1 MPTAE
6 HFPTTHSLGATDR
19 RDNWWAGPVA
29 VAIGFTAFIVYATWA
44 ALQGNHY
51 HWGPYLSPFY
61 APNLKQDWMPV
72 WLSPALLI
80 LWAPGGFR
88 ATCYYYRKAYY
99 RAFFFDP
106 WGCAVGEG
114 RGRGYNGERSFPFVL
129 QNLHRFFLYIAILF
143 VFILAYDSALAFI
156 WPSAGGG
163 YHEYFMGDEG
173 ALKMS
178 EQPKYTKLY
187 REARAPEWEP
197 YVEQGLI
204 AKPLS
209 GEGAPAALKAWEKP
223 RPKFALAA
231 PRASVVDVRETAELS
246 AWDIPVVLDKA
257 IHQPHLEN
265 FFDAVR
271 KDVALNCPAESAF
284 ASAVTVLKVN
294 EAIAAQKML
303 TFAPSDFVV

>member
-163 YHEYFMGDEG
+163 YQFGMGLG
-173 ALKMS
+173 SLILVVNTILLAG
-178 EQPKYTKLY
+178 YTFGCHSFRHLVGGKIDAYSCTTL
-187 REARAPEWEP
+187 
-197 YVEQGLI
+197 
-204 AKPLS
+204 
-209 GEGAPAALKAWEKP
+209 GEERHGIW
-223 RPKFALAA
+223 KF
-231 PRASVVDVRETAELS
+231 
-246 AWDIPVVLDKA
+246 
-257 IHQPHLEN
+257 
-265 FFDAVR
+265 
-271 KDVALNCPAESAF
+271 
-284 ASAVTVLKVN
+284 VTVLNKKHHVW
-294 EAIAAQKML
+294 AWASLFSVGLADLYVRLVSMGVI
-303 TFAPSDFVV
+303 TDIRFF